1 MSLRLIRLADLVEV
15 PWKNG
20 GGVTRE
26 IARQD
31 ADGALVWRLSMAD
44 VATDGPFSDFAG
56 MTRILTVVQGG
67 GMTLCGPE
75 GDLDAA
81 PGVPVTFD
89 GGTPIVSRLK
99 AGPLRDLNLIFDPA
113 RCTGRVRVLN
123 GPGQDSHPCEPGAT
137 LGVHCMAGD
146 VAIGAVRLGPG
157 DTVLSD
163 GAPLRLALGSGAA
176 ALLIDLVPVP

>member
-1 MSLRLIRLADLVEV
+1 MSLRLIRFADLAEV

-26 IARQD
+26 IARAD
-31 ADGALVWRLSMAD
+31 AAGALIWRLSMAD

-56 MTRILTVVQGG
+56 LTRILTVVQGE
-67 GMTLCGPE
+67 GMTLHGPG

-89 GGTPIVSRLK
+89 GETPIVSRLK

-113 RCTGRVRVLN
+113 RCTGTVRVLH
-123 GPGQDSHPCEPGAT
+123 GPGQHSHPCAPGAT
-137 LGVHCMAGD
+137 LGVLCMTGA

-163 GAPLRLALGSGAA
+163 GAPLRLVLEPGAA
-176 ALLIDLVPVP
+176 AVLIGLVPVP